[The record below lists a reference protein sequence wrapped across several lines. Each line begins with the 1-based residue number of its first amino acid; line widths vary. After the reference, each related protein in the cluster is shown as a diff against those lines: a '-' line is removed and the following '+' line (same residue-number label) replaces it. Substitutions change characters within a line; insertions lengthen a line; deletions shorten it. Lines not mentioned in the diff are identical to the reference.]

1 MFITFF
7 TLIVPNKITIPVSL
21 MLISACYGAGFS
33 CLPTLLSDMYD
44 MKYISRIHG
53 LSLTAW
59 AIAGLCGN
67 QLSSLVHIIT
77 DSYINVYLILFVLY
91 TLAQFCALNVVS
103 NKSNET

>member
-1 MFITFF
+1 
-7 TLIVPNKITIPVSL
+7 

-67 QLSSLVHIIT
+67 QLSSLIHTIT
-77 DSYINVYLILFVLY
+77 NSYINVYLVLFILY
-91 TLAQFCALNVVS
+91 TLAQFCALHVVS
-103 NKSNET
+103 NKSFQT